1 MLIERIKLEN
11 ILSFGPDPVELE
23 LKPLNV
29 LIGPNGAGKSNVI
42 EVIDLLRSAPSD
54 ISRPI
59 SKGGGVSQWIWQG
72 NPKASS
78 AKVEAVTNPTGEQ
91 ALRYAFEFAAIEH
104 RFRIVRETLES
115 APADGR
121 NPRPFFDRQEDL
133 AKLYQEFT
141 HLHVADSLG
150 GSAAASS
157 WRREEK
163 VNSIDY
169 PIEDPREAFLA
180 QIRDPMQYPKQ
191 DRLAEE
197 LGRIKIYR
205 EWSFGRDVPLRQPQQ
220 ADLRNDLLSADA
232 TNLGLV
238 LSRLERAP
246 EAKRKI
252 LDTLCRLY
260 EGITDY
266 AVVVE
271 GGTVQIFV
279 VEGEVAIPATR
290 LSDGTLRFLSLL
302 AILCDPS
309 PPSMVCI
316 EEPELGLHPDMM
328 PSLTDLLLEASD
340 RCQLVVT
347 THSEVIVDA
356 LTETPE
362 CVVVCEKV
370 EGQTKLLRLDNQ
382 ELAHWLDKYRLG
394 ELWTSGQIGG
404 NRW

>member
-1 MLIERIKLEN
+1 
-11 ILSFGPDPVELE
+11 
-23 LKPLNV
+23 
-29 LIGPNGAGKSNVI
+29 
-42 EVIDLLRSAPSD
+42 
-54 ISRPI
+54 
-59 SKGGGVSQWIWQG
+59 
-72 NPKASS
+72 
-78 AKVEAVTNPTGEQ
+78 
-91 ALRYAFEFAAIEH
+91 
-104 RFRIVRETLES
+104 
-115 APADGR
+115 
-121 NPRPFFDRQEDL
+121 
-133 AKLYQEFT
+133 
-141 HLHVADSLG
+141 
-150 GSAAASS
+150 
-157 WRREEK
+157 
-163 VNSIDY
+163 
-169 PIEDPREAFLA
+169 
-180 QIRDPMQYPKQ
+180 MQYPKQ

-328 PSLTDLLLEASD
+328 PGLTDLLLEASD

-356 LTETPE
+356 LTETAE